1 MTQDFI
7 NGLKSKGISS
17 EEFQSYLQRERMSE
31 SDAEMLGLSEV
42 VSEILKARPGSITPI
57 QSQPPAKPAQAPGGG
72 LVKPPAPAANAG
84 LATREQ
90 KSFNGR
96 TVESVRNEQEAASF
110 DMFAVPIE
118 SATRVMK
125 RGIELAVAP
134 EGKLTPEEEQEAK
147 EMAEH
152 IKQARR
158 NVVGKLLDDSS
169 MWSGKVAERSAAA
182 FNLDD
187 MGTTIEVSAM

>member
-42 VSEILKARPGSITPI
+42 VSEILKARPGSIAPT

-84 LATREQ
+84 LATAQSSTRSAAQ
-90 KSFNGR
+90 VKR
-96 TVESVRNEQEAASF
+96 AQEDKAF
-110 DMFAVPIE
+110 EMFAAPVD
-118 SATRVMK
+118 ATTRVMA
-125 RGIELAVAP
+125 RGLELAQEKLDALVEQNAVEVA
-134 EGKLTPEEEQEAK
+134 EDIVA
-147 EMAEH
+147 A
-152 IKQARR
+152 
-158 NVVGKLLDDSS
+158 VGKSVGELRVSS
-169 MWSGKVAERSAAA
+169 AEWSGRTTAASMA
-182 FNLDD
+182 QFD
-187 MGTTIEVSAM
+187 MDKMDAIDVPVM

>member
-42 VSEILKARPGSITPI
+42 VSEILKARPGSITPTS
-57 QSQPPAKPAQAPGGG
+57 QSPAKPAQAPGGG
-72 LVKPPAPAANAG
+72 LVKPPAPVANAG